1 MTKPNAPF
9 GSCPAIKITVR
20 SKRGSPMDGA
30 ATRNWPASDICAGV
44 WAIDGTAALRHSTPA
59 SIAAND
65 AVSANI
71 GRFCQAE
78 DTGHLLMELLK
89 AIGCLMRFSLIW
101 SGGLRIV
108 LKSFPKVAQFPCLK
122 CEIHRFPAPT
132 LSYTARYTALCADA
146 EQS

>member
-30 ATRNWPASDICAGV
+30 ATRNWPASDTCAGV
-44 WAIDGTAALRHSTPA
+44 WAVDGTAALRHSTPA

-78 DTGHLLMELLK
+78 DTGHLLIGLLTGI
-89 AIGCLMRFSLIW
+89 ACLMRSSPI
-101 SGGLRIV
+101 GREEPGLSKV
-108 LKSFPKVAQFPCLK
+108 LSKSSTVPLPEMRNTSVS
-122 CEIHRFPAPT
+122 EPT
-132 LSYTARYTALCADA
+132 LSYIAQCTALCADT